1 MTEEHREQEN
11 SETPLLTIL
20 QQIKDGIL
28 DPKLVDKQTRKE
40 LIKLLRSEG
49 YTQYHVAQIFACSE
63 KTVYRDIKEIE
74 KENALSASPEFAK
87 QMIGEMVSAARQ
99 HWAALTRIARS
110 PGMMP
115 QGRINAE
122 VSAWGVIVE
131 LVSALQSLGYLPQ
144 MPKEVVGDFSH
155 KVTTVAPEQSFPEI
169 KAMLLEVEAVSKDT
183 DALNPELAS
192 EIQKLMTRIEKAELT
207 EEIKKLNE
215 KQQDTQNKEAQN
227 E

>member
-1 MTEEHREQEN
+1 MSEEYNGQEN
-11 SETPLLTIL
+11 SETPLLTLL

-40 LIKLLRSEG
+40 LVKLLRSEG

-63 KTVYRDIKEIE
+63 KTVYRDIKQIE

-87 QMIGEMVSAARQ
+87 QVIGEMVNAARQ

-115 QGRINAE
+115 NARVNAE
-122 VSAWGVIVE
+122 VSAWGVIVG
-131 LVSALQSLGYLPQ
+131 LVEKLQSLGYLVM
-144 MPKEVVGDFSH
+144 MPKEVIGDFSH
-155 KVTTVAPEQSFPEI
+155 RVTTDTSEQSFTEI
-169 KAMLLEVEAVSKDT
+169 KAMLLEVETVSKDA

-192 EIQKLMTRIEKAELT
+192 EITKLMTRIEKAELA
-207 EEIKKLNE
+207 EEIKKLND
-215 KQQDTQNKEAQN
+215 KQQDTQNKEAEN